1 MRKLILAASVAALA
15 IASPV
20 FADKGGNG
28 QGKGGGGGDRGG
40 GDKHGGQSM
49 PSNQGNGG
57 GGGDRGGGGGKHGG
71 QSMQSDQ
78 GNGGGKG
85 GKGGG
90 KGGEGRGQSMQSD
103 RGNDGGKGGWNGGE
117 GRGQPERADKGH
129 GNKQRDDRQRA
140 DFGREFKHGGDGN
153 DRREAAREWRGNDR
167 IVVRDYQNVDRAR
180 FADRNYADRNYYDGY
195 SGGGCPPGLAKK
207 NNGCLPPGQAKKYLG
222 ARLQDNYAN
231 SQLPYQYRSWYRD
244 DGDHFYRSGD
254 GYIYRVSRSN
264 DLVDGII
271 PLFGQGDYYSVGEQW
286 PGDYNFYNVPYQYRD
301 TYADS
306 RDYDYR
312 YGDGAIYRV
321 NNGSGLIDGIVA
333 LLAGDLGV
341 GQQLPDGY
349 DVYNVPFQYRDRY
362 ADNADNM
369 YRYNDGYIYQVDP
382 RTRLISA
389 VIDALI

>member
-28 QGKGGGGGDRGG
+28 QGNGQGKGGGGGDRGG
-40 GDKHGGQSM
+40 GDKHGGQST

-57 GGGDRGGGGGKHGG
+57 GKHG
-71 QSMQSDQ
+71 D
-78 GNGGGKG
+78 
-85 GKGGG
+85 
-90 KGGEGRGQSMQSD
+90 QSMQSD
-103 RGNDGGKGGWNGGE
+103 RGNSGGKGGWKSGE
-117 GRGQPERADKGH
+117 GRGQSERADKGR
-129 GNKQRDDRQRA
+129 GNKQGDDRQRA
-140 DFGREFKHGGDGN
+140 DFGREFKHGDNGN
-153 DRREAAREWRGNDR
+153 DRRQVAREWRGNDR
-167 IVVRDYQNVDRAR
+167 AVVRDYQNVDRAR
-180 FADRNYADRNYYDGY
+180 FADRTYNDGY
-195 SGGGCPPGLAKK
+195 RGGGGEGCPPGLAKK

-231 SQLPYQYRSWYRD
+231 SLLPYQYRSWYRD
-244 DGDHFYRSGD
+244 DGDHFFRSGD

-271 PLFGQGDYYSVGEQW
+271 PLFGQGDYYSVGDSW

-301 TYADS
+301 TYADTG
-306 RDYDYR
+306 DYDYR

-341 GQQLPDGY
+341 GQQLPNGY